1 MPPAI
6 TADGLSKRYGDT
18 VAVESVELEIDRGAV
33 YGFLGPNGAGKT
45 TTMRM
50 LTTLTTPT
58 DGAATVAGHPVT
70 DRDAVVEQI
79 GYLPD
84 QPPLFDEL
92 TAREQLEYTAGL
104 RGLPASAAD
113 RIDRLLERFDLADDA
128 DRRIDGYSKGMKQ
141 KTGIVQAMLHEPA
154 VLFLD
159 EPTSGLDPRA
169 SRTVRDTIAELA
181 TGETTVFLSTHV
193 LPVVDELADEVGV
206 LSNGRVV
213 AEGPPEELKRR
224 VAAGEGRSLED
235 VFLDVT
241 GDVDVTGGV
250 TDDEG
255 IAEPSPA
262 GEESS

>member
-18 VAVESVELEIDRGAV
+18 VAVESVDLEIDSGTV

-50 LTTLTTPT
+50 LATLTTPT
-58 DGAATVAGHPVT
+58 SGTATVAGHPVS
-70 DRDAVVEQI
+70 DREAVVERI

-104 RGLPASAAD
+104 RRLPASTAD
-113 RIDRLLERFDLADDA
+113 RIDRLLERFGLADDA
-128 DRRIDGYSKGMKQ
+128 DRRIDDYSKGMKQ
-141 KTGIVQAMLHEPA
+141 KTGIIQAMLHEPA

-213 AEGPPEELKRR
+213 AQGAPAELKRR
-224 VAAGEGRSLED
+224 AAAGDQRSLED

-241 GDVDVTGGV
+241 GEVDV
-250 TDDEG
+250 
-255 IAEPSPA
+255 AEATPV

>member
-18 VAVESVELEIDRGAV
+18 VAVESVDLEIDPGTV

-50 LTTLTTPT
+50 LATLTTPT
-58 DGAATVAGHPVT
+58 DGTATVAGHPVS
-70 DRDAVVEQI
+70 DREAVVEQI

-104 RGLPASAAD
+104 RRLPASTAD
-113 RIDRLLERFDLADDA
+113 RIDRLLERFGLADDA

-213 AEGPPEELKRR
+213 AEGAPAELKRR
-224 VAAGEGRSLED
+224 AAAGDQRSLED

-241 GDVDVTGGV
+241 GEVDV
-250 TDDEG
+250 
-255 IAEPSPA
+255 AEAPPA
-262 GEESS
+262 GEGSS